1 MAKDQSQEFKSF
13 EQYQAE
19 AAVEP
24 WQLPLKDRDP
34 IIVQNPSAVQ
44 MMRFSDAYRQ
54 GDIAAALWALTG
66 DSWNEL
72 EPLLSELGFKGM
84 ENMLIDLQLHFDLLP
99 ELEMQGPSGGT
110 ITESDP
116 RKIKALR
123 KKGYKA
129 AGEA

>member
-72 EPLLSELGFKGM
+72 EPLLSELVFQGM
-84 ENMLIDLQLHFDLLP
+84 EHMLIVLQLHFDLLTDS
-99 ELEMQGPSGGT
+99 EMQGPTGGT
-110 ITESDP
+110 VQEADP
-116 RKIKALR
+116 
-123 KKGYKA
+123 
-129 AGEA
+129 GEL